1 MFDPGAQGGEVGGIV
16 GRTEQGQLGSEQGRV
31 SGRMDAFGGEGKKA
45 DATGAGPVDV
55 VSEGP
60 GEVDVFEV
68 VEGGPPPG
76 SEEADQF
83 EVLLLLIEHYEASHY
98 PIAPPD
104 PIEAIRFRMEQAGLT
119 PKDLEPMI
127 GRLNRVYEVLTRK
140 RPLTTHTR

>member
-1 MFDPGAQGGEVGGIV
+1 MQLKPI
-16 GRTEQGQLGSEQGRV
+16 RTE
-31 SGRMDAFGGEGKKA
+31 A
-45 DATGAGPVDV
+45 DYQAALQAVAPY
-55 VSEGP
+55 
-60 GEVDVFEV
+60 FEH
-68 VEGGPPPG
+68 EPQAG

-104 PIEAIRFRMEQAGLT
+104 PVEAIRFRMEQAGLT

-140 RPLTTHTR
+140 RPLTLPMIRRLHAGLGIPAESLIGEASMTASGASR